1 MRSLLATV
9 LTATLALTG
18 VALTGVALT
27 GVTQAQERYPTR
39 PVKLIIPFAPG
50 GQTDITARLISNHI
64 SQTIGQPLV
73 IENRGGAGG
82 SLGSEL
88 ASKAAPDGYTL
99 LLGTSSTH
107 STNPW
112 VYPKIAYNPVTSFTA
127 IAHVTVA
134 PMALAVHHS
143 LPFKTVA
150 DLVTY
155 AKANPGKLNFGSS
168 GVGSLNHI
176 MGALFN
182 QWAGIDTVHIPYA
195 GAGPQMADL
204 MAGVTQM
211 DWNAV
216 AVLTGGA
223 KTGQLRI
230 MATTMQRRAYA
241 LPDTPTV
248 AESGYPQMNAFSWT
262 VLFGPAG
269 MPKDAVSVLG
279 AAVSTA
285 LADPAVAGR
294 LSEIGA
300 EPVPDTT
307 PEKAAAFVKAEYE
320 RWGPLVK
327 MSGAKVE

>member
-1 MRSLLATV
+1 MRT
-9 LTATLALTG
+9 LTRLALTG
-18 VALTGVALT
+18 LAALLSLT
-27 GVTQAQERYPTR
+27 TAAAAQDKYPAR
-39 PVKLIIPFAPG
+39 AVKLIVPFAPG

-64 SQTIGQPLV
+64 SQTIGQPLI
-73 IENRGGAGG
+73 IENRSGAGG

-112 VYPKIAYNPVTSFTA
+112 IYPKIAYHPVNSFTA

-134 PMALAVHHS
+134 PMALAVHQS
-143 LPFKTVA
+143 QPFKTVGELA
-150 DLVTY
+150 AF
-155 AKANPGKLNFGSS
+155 AKANPGKLNYGSS

-182 QWAGIDTVHIPYA
+182 KWAGVETIHVPYA
-195 GAGPQMADL
+195 GAGPEMADL
-204 MAGVTQM
+204 MAGVIQM
-211 DWNAV
+211 DWNAA

-223 KTGQLRI
+223 KTGQIRI
-230 MATTMQRRAYA
+230 IATTMQRRAYA
-241 LPDTPTV
+241 LPDIPTV
-248 AESGYPQMNAFSWT
+248 AESGFPEMNAFSWT

-269 MPKDAVSVLG
+269 TPREAVSVLG
-279 AAVSTA
+279 AAVTKA
-285 LADPAVAGR
+285 LADPTINTR
-294 LSEIGA
+294 LAEIGA

-307 PEKAAAFVKAEYE
+307 PEKAAAFVKSEYE

-327 MSGAKVE
+327 LSGAKVE

>member
-1 MRSLLATV
+1 MRRLIQATV
-9 LTATLALTG
+9 AALLCLTG
-18 VALTGVALT
+18 VAS
-27 GVTQAQERYPTR
+27 AQDKYPSR
-39 PVKLIIPFAPG
+39 SVKLIIPFAPG

-73 IENRGGAGG
+73 IENRSGAGG

-88 ASKAAPDGYTL
+88 ASKALPDGYTL

-107 STNPW
+107 STNPY
-112 VYPKIAYNPVTSFTA
+112 VYPKIAYHPVNSFTA

-134 PMALAVHHS
+134 PMALAVHRS
-143 LPFKTVA
+143 LPVHTVA
-150 DLVTY
+150 ELVVY

-168 GVGSLNHI
+168 GVGSLNHV

-182 QWAGIDTVHIPYA
+182 QWADINTVHIPYA

-211 DWNAV
+211 DWNAL

-230 MATTMQRRAYA
+230 IATTMQRRAYA

-248 AESGYPQMNAFSWT
+248 VEAGYPQMNAFSWT

-269 MPKDAVSVLG
+269 MPKGAVDILG
-279 AAVSTA
+279 AAVSKA
-285 LADPAVAGR
+285 LADPTVTTR

-300 EPVPDTT
+300 EPVSDTT
-307 PEKAAAFVKAEYE
+307 PERTAAFVKAEYE

-327 MSGAKVE
+327 ISGAKVE

>member
-1 MRSLLATV
+1 MQKFTR
-9 LTATLALTG
+9 LALAG
-18 VALTGVALT
+18 LAAMLSLTTAAI
-27 GVTQAQERYPTR
+27 AQDKYPSR
-39 PVKLIIPFAPG
+39 AVKLIVPFAPG

-64 SQTIGQPLV
+64 SQTIGQPLI
-73 IENRGGAGG
+73 IENRSGAGG

-112 VYPKIAYNPVTSFTA
+112 IYPKIAYHPVNSFTA

-134 PMALAVHHS
+134 PMALAVHHAQ
-143 LPFKTVA
+143 PFKTVGELA
-150 DLVTY
+150 AF
-155 AKANPGKLNFGSS
+155 AKANPGKLNYGSS

-182 QWAGIDTVHIPYA
+182 KWAGVETVHVPYA
-195 GAGPQMADL
+195 GAGPEMADL
-204 MAGVTQM
+204 MAGVIQM
-211 DWNAV
+211 DWNAA

-223 KTGQLRI
+223 KTGQIRI
-230 MATTMQRRAYA
+230 IATTMQRRAYA
-241 LPDTPTV
+241 LPDIPTV
-248 AESGYPQMNAFSWT
+248 AESGFPEMNAFSWT

-269 MPKDAVSVLG
+269 TPKEAVTVLG
-279 AAVSTA
+279 AAVTKA
-285 LADPAVAGR
+285 LADPTINSR
-294 LSEIGA
+294 LAEIGA

-307 PEKAAAFVKAEYE
+307 PEKAAAFVKSEYE

-327 MSGAKVE
+327 LSGAKVE

>member
-1 MRSLLATV
+1 MRT
-9 LTATLALTG
+9 LTRLALTG
-18 VALTGVALT
+18 LAALLSLT
-27 GVTQAQERYPTR
+27 TAAAAQDKYPAR
-39 PVKLIIPFAPG
+39 AVKLIVPFAPG

-64 SQTIGQPLV
+64 SQTIGQPLI
-73 IENRGGAGG
+73 IENRSGAGG

-112 VYPKIAYNPVTSFTA
+112 IYPKIAYHPVDSFTA

-134 PMALAVHHS
+134 PMALAVHQAQ
-143 LPFKTVA
+143 PFKTVGELA
-150 DLVTY
+150 AF
-155 AKANPGKLNFGSS
+155 AKANPGKLNYGSS

-182 QWAGIDTVHIPYA
+182 KWAGVETIHVPYA
-195 GAGPQMADL
+195 GAGPEMADL
-204 MAGVTQM
+204 MAGVIQM
-211 DWNAV
+211 DWNAA

-223 KTGQLRI
+223 KTGQIRI
-230 MATTMQRRAYA
+230 IATTMQRRAYA
-241 LPDTPTV
+241 LPEIPTV
-248 AESGYPQMNAFSWT
+248 AESGFPEMNAFSWT

-269 MPKDAVSVLG
+269 TPREAVSVLG
-279 AAVSTA
+279 AAVTKA
-285 LADPAVAGR
+285 LADPTINTR
-294 LSEIGA
+294 LAEIGA

-307 PEKAAAFVKAEYE
+307 PEKAAAFVKSEYE

-327 MSGAKVE
+327 LSGAKVE

>member
-1 MRSLLATV
+1 MQKFTR
-9 LTATLALTG
+9 LALAG
-18 VALTGVALT
+18 LAAMLSLTTAAI
-27 GVTQAQERYPTR
+27 AQDKYPSR
-39 PVKLIIPFAPG
+39 AVKLIVPFAPG

-64 SQTIGQPLV
+64 SQTIGQPLI
-73 IENRGGAGG
+73 IENRSGAGG

-112 VYPKIAYNPVTSFTA
+112 IYPKIAYHPVNSFTA

-134 PMALAVHHS
+134 PMALAVHHAQ
-143 LPFKTVA
+143 PFKTVGELA
-150 DLVTY
+150 AF
-155 AKANPGKLNFGSS
+155 AKANPGKLNYGSS

-182 QWAGIDTVHIPYA
+182 KWAGVETVHVPYA
-195 GAGPQMADL
+195 GAGPEMVDL
-204 MAGVTQM
+204 MAGVIQM
-211 DWNAV
+211 DWNAA

-223 KTGQLRI
+223 KTGQIRI
-230 MATTMQRRAYA
+230 IATTMQRRAYA
-241 LPDTPTV
+241 LPDIPTV
-248 AESGYPQMNAFSWT
+248 AESGFPEMNAFSWT

-269 MPKDAVSVLG
+269 TPKEAVTVLG
-279 AAVSTA
+279 AAVTKA
-285 LADPAVAGR
+285 LADPTINSR
-294 LSEIGA
+294 LAEIGA

-307 PEKAAAFVKAEYE
+307 PEKAAAFVKSEYE

-327 MSGAKVE
+327 LSGAKVE

>member
-1 MRSLLATV
+1 MRHLIQATIAV
-9 LTATLALTG
+9 MLCLTG
-18 VALTGVALT
+18 AAH
-27 GVTQAQERYPTR
+27 AQDKYPTR
-39 PVKLIIPFAPG
+39 PVKLIVPFAPG
-50 GQTDITARLISNHI
+50 GQTDITARLIANHI
-64 SQTIGQPLV
+64 GQTIGQPLV
-73 IENRGGAGG
+73 IENRSGAGG

-88 ASKAAPDGYTL
+88 VSKAAPDGYTL

-107 STNPW
+107 STNPH
-112 VYPKIAYNPVTSFTA
+112 VNAKIAYHPVNSFTA
-127 IAHVTVA
+127 IAHITVA
-134 PMALAVHHS
+134 PMALAVHQS
-143 LPFKTVA
+143 LPVKTVA
-150 DLVTY
+150 ELVAY
-155 AKANPGKLNFGSS
+155 AKANPDKLNFGSS

-182 QWAGIDTVHIPYA
+182 HWAGVKTVHIPYA

-230 MATTMQRRAYA
+230 IATTMLRRAYA

-248 AESGYPQMNAFSWT
+248 AEAGYREMNAFSWT

-269 MPKDAVSVLG
+269 MPKDAVAVLG
-279 AAVSTA
+279 AAVAKA
-285 LADPAVAGR
+285 LADPAITSR
-294 LSEIGA
+294 MLEIGA

-307 PEKAAAFVKAEYE
+307 PETAAAFVKAEYE

-327 MSGAKVE
+327 LSGAKVE

>member
-1 MRSLLATV
+1 MRT
-9 LTATLALTG
+9 LTRLALTG
-18 VALTGVALT
+18 LAALLNLT
-27 GVTQAQERYPTR
+27 TAATAQDRYPAR
-39 PVKLIIPFAPG
+39 AVKLIVPFAPG

-64 SQTIGQPLV
+64 SQTIGQPLI
-73 IENRGGAGG
+73 IENRSGAGG

-112 VYPKIAYNPVTSFTA
+112 IYPKIAYHPVDSFTA

-134 PMALAVHHS
+134 PMALAVHQS
-143 LPFKTVA
+143 QPFKTVGELA
-150 DLVTY
+150 AF
-155 AKANPGKLNFGSS
+155 AKANPGKLNYGSS

-182 QWAGIDTVHIPYA
+182 KWAGVETIHVPYA
-195 GAGPQMADL
+195 GAGPEMADL
-204 MAGVTQM
+204 MAGVIQM
-211 DWNAV
+211 DWNAA

-223 KTGQLRI
+223 KTGQIRI
-230 MATTMQRRAYA
+230 IATTMQRRAYA
-241 LPDTPTV
+241 LPDIPTV
-248 AESGYPQMNAFSWT
+248 AESGFPEMNAFSWT

-269 MPKDAVSVLG
+269 TPREAVSVLG
-279 AAVSTA
+279 AAVTKA
-285 LADPAVAGR
+285 LADPTINTR
-294 LSEIGA
+294 LAEIGA

-307 PEKAAAFVKAEYE
+307 PEKAAAFVKSEYE

-327 MSGAKVE
+327 LSGAKVE

>member
-1 MRSLLATV
+1 MRN
-9 LTATLALTG
+9 LTRLALTG
-18 VALTGVALT
+18 LAALLSLT
-27 GVTQAQERYPTR
+27 TAAIAQDKYPSR
-39 PVKLIIPFAPG
+39 AVKLIVPFAPG

-64 SQTIGQPLV
+64 SQTIGQPLI
-73 IENRGGAGG
+73 IENRSGAGG

-112 VYPKIAYNPVTSFTA
+112 IYPKIAYHPVNSFTA

-134 PMALAVHHS
+134 PMALAVHQS
-143 LPFKTVA
+143 QPFKTVRELA
-150 DLVTY
+150 DF
-155 AKANPGKLNFGSS
+155 AKANPGKLNYGSS

-182 QWAGIDTVHIPYA
+182 KWAGVETIHIPYA
-195 GAGPQMADL
+195 GAGPEMADL
-204 MAGVTQM
+204 MAGVIQM
-211 DWNAV
+211 DWNAA

-223 KTGQLRI
+223 KTGQIRI
-230 MATTMQRRAYA
+230 IATTMQRRAYA
-241 LPDTPTV
+241 LPDIPTV
-248 AESGYPQMNAFSWT
+248 AESGYPEMNAFSWT

-269 MPKDAVSVLG
+269 TPKEAVSVLG
-279 AAVSTA
+279 AAVTKA
-285 LADPAVAGR
+285 LADPTINSR
-294 LSEIGA
+294 LAEIGA

-307 PEKAAAFVKAEYE
+307 PEKASAFVKSEYE

-327 MSGAKVE
+327 LSGAKVE

>member
-1 MRSLLATV
+1 MRN
-9 LTATLALTG
+9 LTRLALTG
-18 VALTGVALT
+18 LAALLSLT
-27 GVTQAQERYPTR
+27 TAAIAQDKYPSR
-39 PVKLIIPFAPG
+39 AVKLIVPFAPG

-73 IENRGGAGG
+73 IENRSGAGG

-112 VYPKIAYNPVTSFTA
+112 IYPKIAYHPVSSFTA

-134 PMALAVHHS
+134 PMALAVHQS
-143 LPFKTVA
+143 QPFKTVRELA
-150 DLVTY
+150 DF
-155 AKANPGKLNFGSS
+155 AKANPGKLNYGSS

-182 QWAGIDTVHIPYA
+182 KWAGVETIHIPYA
-195 GAGPQMADL
+195 GAGPEMADL
-204 MAGVTQM
+204 MAGVIQM
-211 DWNAV
+211 DWNAA

-223 KTGQLRI
+223 KTGQIRI
-230 MATTMQRRAYA
+230 IATTMQRRAYA
-241 LPDTPTV
+241 LPDIPTV
-248 AESGYPQMNAFSWT
+248 AESGYPEMNAFSWT

-269 MPKDAVSVLG
+269 TPKDAVTVLG
-279 AAVSTA
+279 AAVTKA
-285 LADPAVAGR
+285 LADPTINSR
-294 LSEIGA
+294 LAEIGA

-307 PEKAAAFVKAEYE
+307 PEKAAAFVKSEYE

-327 MSGAKVE
+327 LSGAKVE

>member
-1 MRSLLATV
+1 MRN
-9 LTATLALTG
+9 LTRLALTG
-18 VALTGVALT
+18 LAALLSLT
-27 GVTQAQERYPTR
+27 TAAIAQEKYPSR
-39 PVKLIIPFAPG
+39 AVKLIVPFAPG

-64 SQTIGQPLV
+64 SQTIGQPLI
-73 IENRGGAGG
+73 IENRSGAGG

-112 VYPKIAYNPVTSFTA
+112 IYPKIAYHPVNSFTA

-134 PMALAVHHS
+134 PMALAVHQS
-143 LPFKTVA
+143 QPFKTVRELA
-150 DLVTY
+150 DF
-155 AKANPGKLNFGSS
+155 AKANPGKLNYGSS

-182 QWAGIDTVHIPYA
+182 KWAGVETVHVPYA
-195 GAGPQMADL
+195 GAGPEMADL
-204 MAGVTQM
+204 MAGVIQM
-211 DWNAV
+211 DWNAA

-223 KTGQLRI
+223 KTGQIRI
-230 MATTMQRRAYA
+230 IATTMQRRAYA
-241 LPDTPTV
+241 LPDIPTV
-248 AESGYPQMNAFSWT
+248 AESGYPEMNAFSWT

-269 MPKDAVSVLG
+269 TPKDAVTVLG
-279 AAVSTA
+279 SAVTKA
-285 LADPAVAGR
+285 LADPTINSR
-294 LSEIGA
+294 LAEIGA

-307 PEKAAAFVKAEYE
+307 PEKAAAFVKSEYE

-327 MSGAKVE
+327 LSGAKVE

>member
-1 MRSLLATV
+1 MRN
-9 LTATLALTG
+9 LTRLALTG
-18 VALTGVALT
+18 LAALLSLT
-27 GVTQAQERYPTR
+27 TAAIAQEKYPSR
-39 PVKLIIPFAPG
+39 AVKLIVPFAPG

-64 SQTIGQPLV
+64 SQTIGQPLI
-73 IENRGGAGG
+73 IENRSGAGG

-112 VYPKIAYNPVTSFTA
+112 IYPKIAYHPVNSFTA

-134 PMALAVHHS
+134 PMALAVHQS
-143 LPFKTVA
+143 QPFKTVRELA
-150 DLVTY
+150 DF
-155 AKANPGKLNFGSS
+155 AKANPGKLNYGSS

-182 QWAGIDTVHIPYA
+182 KWAGVETIHIPYA
-195 GAGPQMADL
+195 GAGPEMADL
-204 MAGVTQM
+204 MAGVIQM
-211 DWNAV
+211 DWNAA

-223 KTGQLRI
+223 KTGQIRI
-230 MATTMQRRAYA
+230 IATTMQRRAYA
-241 LPDTPTV
+241 LPDIPTV
-248 AESGYPQMNAFSWT
+248 AESGYPEMNAFSWT

-269 MPKDAVSVLG
+269 TPKEAVTVLG
-279 AAVSTA
+279 AAVTKA
-285 LADPAVAGR
+285 LADPTINSR
-294 LSEIGA
+294 LAEIGA

-307 PEKAAAFVKAEYE
+307 PEKAAAFVKSEYE

-327 MSGAKVE
+327 LSGAKVE

>member
-1 MRSLLATV
+1 MRRLIQATV
-9 LTATLALTG
+9 AALLCLTG
-18 VALTGVALT
+18 VAS
-27 GVTQAQERYPTR
+27 AQDKYPSR
-39 PVKLIIPFAPG
+39 AVKLIIPFAPG

-73 IENRGGAGG
+73 IENRSGAGG

-88 ASKAAPDGYTL
+88 ASKALPDGYTL

-107 STNPW
+107 STNPY
-112 VYPKIAYNPVTSFTA
+112 VYPKIAYHPVNSFTA

-134 PMALAVHHS
+134 PMALAVHRS
-143 LPFKTVA
+143 LPVHTVA
-150 DLVTY
+150 ELVVY

-168 GVGSLNHI
+168 GVGSLNHV

-182 QWAGIDTVHIPYA
+182 QWADINTVHIPYA

-211 DWNAV
+211 DWNAL

-230 MATTMQRRAYA
+230 IATTMQRRAYA

-248 AESGYPQMNAFSWT
+248 VEAGYPQMNAFSWT

-269 MPKDAVSVLG
+269 MPKGAVDILG
-279 AAVSTA
+279 AAVSKA
-285 LADPAVAGR
+285 LADPTVTTR

-300 EPVPDTT
+300 EPVSDTT
-307 PEKAAAFVKAEYE
+307 PERTAAFVKAEYE

-327 MSGAKVE
+327 ISGAKVE

>member
-1 MRSLLATV
+1 MRN
-9 LTATLALTG
+9 LTRLALTG
-18 VALTGVALT
+18 LAALLSLT
-27 GVTQAQERYPTR
+27 TAAIAQEKYPSR
-39 PVKLIIPFAPG
+39 AVKLIVPFAPG

-64 SQTIGQPLV
+64 SQTIGQPLI
-73 IENRGGAGG
+73 IENRSGAGG

-112 VYPKIAYNPVTSFTA
+112 IYPKIAYHPVNSFTA

-134 PMALAVHHS
+134 PMALAVHQS
-143 LPFKTVA
+143 QPFKTVRELA
-150 DLVTY
+150 DF
-155 AKANPGKLNFGSS
+155 AKANPGKLNYGSS

-182 QWAGIDTVHIPYA
+182 KWAGVETVHVPYA
-195 GAGPQMADL
+195 GAGPEMADL
-204 MAGVTQM
+204 MAGVIQM
-211 DWNAV
+211 DWNAA

-223 KTGQLRI
+223 KTGQIRI
-230 MATTMQRRAYA
+230 IATTMQRRAYA
-241 LPDTPTV
+241 LPDIPTV
-248 AESGYPQMNAFSWT
+248 AESGFPEMNAFSWT

-269 MPKDAVSVLG
+269 TPKEAVTVLG
-279 AAVSTA
+279 AAVTKA
-285 LADPAVAGR
+285 LADPTINSR
-294 LSEIGA
+294 LAEIGA

-307 PEKAAAFVKAEYE
+307 PEKAAAFVKSEYE

-327 MSGAKVE
+327 LSGAKVE